1 MAGGEGAELV
11 KAVVL
16 VGGQGT
22 RLRPLTATVKKELLP
37 LVDRAI
43 LDHTLDRLV
52 RHGVHEVVMSSPY
65 LEELFDPFIAS
76 RHGEPAIAWV
86 TEREALDTGG
96 AIVNAVHRL
105 EPDEPFFALNGDIL
119 TDLDMTA
126 MLALHREHDAAAT
139 IALHHVDDARAFGLV
154 ELEPDGRIRAF
165 REKPQEPI
173 PGDVNAGTYV
183 LDPRALAAWT
193 ADRPISIEREIFPGV
208 IDGGRPVYGFASG
221 AYWRDLGTPENYL
234 QAHFDLLDGRVA
246 GVTYAAPWVAGDA
259 VIEPSARLGPRV
271 AVGPGARVGHDA
283 QVDDS
288 VLHPGCSIGAGSR
301 VTGSIVGPGATVGSG
316 AVVSSSVLG
325 EGASVP
331 DGETLENARVQP
343 FSAPE
348 A

>member
-1 MAGGEGAELV
+1 VARGEGARLV

-65 LEELFDPFIAS
+65 LEDLFHPFIES
-76 RHGEPAIAWV
+76 RRGEPKITWV

-96 AIVNAVHRL
+96 AIVNAVDRL

-139 IALHHVDDARAFGLV
+139 IALHHVEDARAFGLV
-154 ELEPDGRIRAF
+154 EIGPDGRVRAF
-165 REKPQEPI
+165 REKPDEPI

-183 LDPRALAAWT
+183 LDPRALAVWT

-208 IDGGRPVYGFASG
+208 IGSGRPVYGFGSD

-234 QAHFDLLDGRVA
+234 RAHFDLLEGRVSGA
-246 GVTYAAPWVAGDA
+246 TYAAPWVAPDA
-259 VIEPSARLGPRV
+259 VVEPGAELGRRV
-271 AVGPGARVGHDA
+271 AVGTRARVASGARVR
-283 QVDDS
+283 DS
-288 VLHPGCSIGAGSR
+288 VLHPDCSVGAGAR
-301 VTGSIVGPGATVGSG
+301 VTGSILGPGSAVGAGATL
-316 AVVSSSVLG
+316 AASVLG
-325 EGASVP
+325 EGSTVP
-331 DGETLENARVQP
+331 EDRTLEGARVQP
-343 FSAPE
+343 FSEPE
-348 A
+348 G

>member
-1 MAGGEGAELV
+1 V

-65 LEELFDPFIAS
+65 LEDLFHPFIES
-76 RHGEPAIAWV
+76 RRGEPTITWV
-86 TEREALDTGG
+86 TEVEALDTGG
-96 AIVNAVHRL
+96 AIVNAVDRL

-139 IALHHVDDARAFGLV
+139 IALHRVEDARAFGLV

-165 REKPQEPI
+165 REKPEEPI

-208 IDGGRPVYGFASG
+208 IETGRPVYGFASG

-234 QAHFDLLDGRVA
+234 RAHFDLLDGHVA
-246 GVTYAAPWVAGDA
+246 GTTYAAPWVASDA
-259 VIEPSARLGPRV
+259 VVEPGAELGRWV
-271 AVGPGARVGHDA
+271 AVGSGARVAEGA
-283 QVDDS
+283 RVDDS
-288 VLHPGCSIGAGSR
+288 VLHPGSSVGAGAR
-301 VTGSIVGPGATVGSG
+301 VTGSIVGPGATVGPG
-316 AVVSSSVLG
+316 AAVTASVLG
-325 EGASVP
+325 EGSTVP
-331 DGETLENARVQP
+331 DGEILEEARVQP
-343 FSAPE
+343 FSEPDG
-348 A
+348 